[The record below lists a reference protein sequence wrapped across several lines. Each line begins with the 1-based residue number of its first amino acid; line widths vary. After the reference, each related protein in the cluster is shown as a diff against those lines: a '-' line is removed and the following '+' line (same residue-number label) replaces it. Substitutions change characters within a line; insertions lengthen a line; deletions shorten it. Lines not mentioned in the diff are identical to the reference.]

1 MNKREEKLGIVLLG
15 AGNSKRF
22 GGRKQFYEIEGEM
35 MYLKMIRKLNRIP
48 NTECVLVTQFEEM
61 KDQVKGFEIVIN
73 HNPEDGI
80 SHSISLGIKALLEKR
95 EPLSG
100 MLFAVCDQPY
110 LKIESI
116 ERLVKEYRRSCKKIA
131 CLSYKETMGNP
142 VIFHLDYVDE
152 LLSLTGD
159 IGGKKVVKKHMTEV
173 LFVEVKEEKELFDI
187 DYKQDIEK

>member
-1 MNKREEKLGIVLLG
+1 
-15 AGNSKRF
+15 
-22 GGRKQFYEIEGEM
+22 

-116 ERLVKEYRRSCKKIA
+116 ERLVKEY
-131 CLSYKETMGNP
+131 
-142 VIFHLDYVDE
+142 
-152 LLSLTGD
+152 
-159 IGGKKVVKKHMTEV
+159 
-173 LFVEVKEEKELFDI
+173 
-187 DYKQDIEK
+187 